1 MRGTSQNRSGL
12 RAVLR
17 HRHLCWELVR
27 RDLTDRHAG
36 QILGP
41 VWLFAQPLVLIALHL
56 FLFAVVLPARGL
68 GGSGDLGYVV
78 SVLAGL
84 IPWLAIQDS
93 LLRGVTS
100 VATNANL
107 VKQVVFPVEL
117 LPIKGVFV
125 ALVPPAVMTG
135 ILLLYLSGAGHAVP
149 WTIAL
154 LPAVWLVQIAG
165 TLGLCLGLAAVGAYV
180 RDFREL
186 IHLFGLVNL
195 YLMPV
200 FFPPAALP
208 TAIRFIPYAN
218 PFSHVVWCHQD
229 VWAGRLSHPASWI
242 VFPIA
247 AGLALLIGWRV
258 FRAARPHLGNV
269 L

>member
-1 MRGTSQNRSGL
+1 M
-12 RAVLR
+12 LR

-36 QILGP
+36 QVLGP
-41 VWLFAQPLVLIALHL
+41 AWLFAQPLVLIALHL

-68 GGSGDLGYVV
+68 GGSTELGYVV

-93 LLRGVTS
+93 LLRGVSS

-117 LPIKGVFV
+117 LPIKCVFV
-125 ALVPPAVMTG
+125 ALVAPVVMTAV
-135 ILLLYLSGAGHAVP
+135 LLLYLVGAGHAVP
-149 WTIAL
+149 WTIVL
-154 LPAVWLVQIAG
+154 LPAVWFVQLAG

-208 TAIRFIPYAN
+208 AAIRFIPHAN

-229 VWAGRLSHPASWI
+229 VWAGRLSHPVSWV
-242 VFPIA
+242 VFPVA
-247 AGLALLIGWRV
+247 AGLALLVGWRV

>member
-1 MRGTSQNRSGL
+1 MAGTSQDRSGF
-12 RAVLR
+12 RVLIR

-36 QILGP
+36 QVLGP
-41 VWLFAQPLVLIALHL
+41 AWMFAQPLVLIALHL

-68 GGSGDLGYVV
+68 GGSGELGYVV

-117 LPIKGVFV
+117 LPVKGAFV
-125 ALVPPAVMTG
+125 ALIPPAAMTG
-135 ILLLYLSGAGHAVP
+135 VLVLYLLVTGHPVP

-154 LPAVWLVQIAG
+154 LPAVWVVQIAG
-165 TLGLCLGLAAVGAYV
+165 TLGLCLGLGAVGAYV
-180 RDFREL
+180 RDVREL
-186 IHLFGLVNL
+186 IQLFGLVNL

-200 FFPPAALP
+200 FFPPGVLP
-208 TAIRFIPYAN
+208 AAIRFVMYAN

-229 VWAGRLSHPASWI
+229 VWAGRISHPASWAL
-242 VFPIA
+242 FPVT
-247 AGLALLIGWRV
+247 AGLAFVVGWRV
-258 FRAARPHLGNV
+258 FRAARPHFGNV

>member
-1 MRGTSQNRSGL
+1 VAGTRQNRSGF
-12 RAVLR
+12 RALFR
-17 HRHLCWELVR
+17 HRQLCWELVR

-41 VWLFAQPLVLIALHL
+41 VWMFAQPIVLIALHL
-56 FLFAVVLPARGL
+56 FVFAVVLPARGL
-68 GGSGDLGYVV
+68 GGSSDLSYVV
-78 SVLAGL
+78 LVLAGL

-125 ALVPPAVMTG
+125 ALVPSAAMTG
-135 ILLLYLSGAGHAVP
+135 LLLLCLAGTGYPVP
-149 WTIAL
+149 WTIVL
-154 LPAVWLVQIAG
+154 LPGVWAVQIAG
-165 TLGLCLGLAAVGAYV
+165 TLGLCLGLSAVGAYV
-180 RDFREL
+180 RDVREL
-186 IHLFGLVNL
+186 IQLFGLVNL

-200 FFPPAALP
+200 FFPPEALP
-208 TAIRFIPYAN
+208 AAVRFIPYAN

-229 VWAGRLSHPASWI
+229 VWSGRLGHPASWV
-242 VFPIA
+242 VFPVA
-247 AGLALLIGWRV
+247 AGLALLAGWRV
-258 FRAARPHLGNV
+258 FRAARPHFGNV

>member
-1 MRGTSQNRSGL
+1 VAGTSHNRGGF
-12 RAVLR
+12 RALIR

-41 VWLFAQPLVLIALHL
+41 AWMFAQPLVLIALHL

-68 GGSGDLGYVV
+68 GGSNDLSYVV

-93 LLRGVTS
+93 LLRGVAS

-125 ALVPPAVMTG
+125 ALVPPAAMTG
-135 ILLLYLSGAGHAVP
+135 LLLLYLVGTGYPVP
-149 WTIAL
+149 WTIVL
-154 LPAVWLVQIAG
+154 LPAVWLVQVAG
-165 TLGLCLGLAAVGAYV
+165 TLGLCLGFAAVGTYV
-180 RDFREL
+180 RDVRES

-200 FFPPAALP
+200 FFQPAVLPAAV
-208 TAIRFIPYAN
+208 RFVPYAN
-218 PFSHVVWCHQD
+218 PFSHVIWCHQD
-229 VWAGRLSHPASWI
+229 VWSGRLSHPTSWI

-247 AGLALLIGWRV
+247 AGLALLVGWRI
-258 FRAARPHLGNV
+258 FRAARPHFGNV